1 MDGWIDGWMDGWMDY
16 FLFML
21 MYALSV
27 HLYLH
32 IHSIMEAFAG
42 KLFSDLSG
50 PHRPFAT
57 SDCAFILSFS
67 IIMLHTD
74 LHNSQIPQSKK
85 MTKLEFVRN
94 NRGINAD
101 KDLPTAYLEAL
112 YDEVK
117 ATQIQVVDR

>member
-1 MDGWIDGWMDGWMDY
+1 MDGWMDY

-117 ATQIQVVDR
+117 ATQIQVADR

>member
-1 MDGWIDGWMDGWMDY
+1 MIN
-16 FLFML
+16 
-21 MYALSV
+21 
-27 HLYLH
+27 
-32 IHSIMEAFAG
+32 SIMEAFAG
-42 KLFSDLSG
+42 KLFSDLG
-50 PHRPFAT
+50 PDRPFAT

-74 LHNSQIPQSKK
+74 LHNTQIPQSKK

-101 KDLPTAYLEAL
+101 KDLPTNYLEAL

-117 ATQIQVVDR
+117 ATQIQVADR

>member
-1 MDGWIDGWMDGWMDY
+1 MD
-16 FLFML
+16 
-21 MYALSV
+21 
-27 HLYLH
+27 
-32 IHSIMEAFAG
+32 SIMEAFAG

-117 ATQIQVVDR
+117 ATQIQVADR

>member
-1 MDGWIDGWMDGWMDY
+1 MDGWMDGWMDY

-21 MYALSV
+21 MYTLSI
-27 HLYLH
+27 HLYSMD
-32 IHSIMEAFAG
+32 SIMEAFAG

-101 KDLPTAYLEAL
+101 KDLPTEYLEAL

-117 ATQIQVVDR
+117 ATQIQVADR